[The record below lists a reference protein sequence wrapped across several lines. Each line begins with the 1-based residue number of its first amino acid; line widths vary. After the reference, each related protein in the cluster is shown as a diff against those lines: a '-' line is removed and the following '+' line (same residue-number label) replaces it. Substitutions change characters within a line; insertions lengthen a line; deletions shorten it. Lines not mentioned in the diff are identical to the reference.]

1 MKKQK
6 VLIALFVGS
15 LVLPN
20 LIWAGFS
27 GYFNT
32 ENNENRELASFP
44 QVSLASLGDF
54 PSQFEAFYKDHVP
67 FKNAL
72 VNFNNFIDTEFFQ
85 TTKIGDVVIGED
97 NWLFYLP
104 SKDGE
109 NAMADYQKTNVY
121 SLEQSAEIAAKIEKV
136 RDWFLDNGVG
146 QFHYYVAPS
155 KETIYSE
162 YMPDKPEVIG
172 VGDSRMETFAR
183 YMKEN
188 SDVEFDFLADYL
200 EKYSEKYQL
209 FRKYDTHMNNL
220 GGYITNE
227 KIVEDLT
234 GECLPIGAIQVMMG
248 TNPCRGDLSR
258 MIGRYKELDDDR
270 EYGLDHFHDGVRYKV
285 KKEKSEGGEEILKVF
300 KSNSSNEKTL
310 MVIGDSF
317 RLRLE
322 KYMPYRYQ
330 KTVFVRIDDFK
341 QELLEKYMP
350 NDVILITVERDQRY
364 MENLDSYII
373 QAEEG

>member
-330 KTVFVRIDDFK
+330 KTVFVRIDDFN

-350 NDVILITVERDQRY
+350 DDVILITVERDQRY

-373 QAEEG
+373 QDEEG

>member
-121 SLEQSAEIAAKIEKV
+121 SLEQSAETAAKIEKV

-188 SDVEFDFLADYL
+188 SDGEFDFLADYL

-270 EYGLDHFHDGVRYKV
+270 EYGLEHFHDGVRYKV

-330 KTVFVRIDDFK
+330 KTVFVRIDDFN

-350 NDVILITVERDQRY
+350 DDVILITVERDQRY

>member
-136 RDWFLDNGVG
+136 RDWFLDKGVG

-188 SDVEFDFLADYL
+188 SDGEFDFLADYL

-270 EYGLDHFHDGVRYKV
+270 EYGLEHFHDGVRYKV

-330 KTVFVRIDDFK
+330 KTVFVRIDDFN

-350 NDVILITVERDQRY
+350 DDVILITVERDQRY

-373 QAEEG
+373 QDEEG